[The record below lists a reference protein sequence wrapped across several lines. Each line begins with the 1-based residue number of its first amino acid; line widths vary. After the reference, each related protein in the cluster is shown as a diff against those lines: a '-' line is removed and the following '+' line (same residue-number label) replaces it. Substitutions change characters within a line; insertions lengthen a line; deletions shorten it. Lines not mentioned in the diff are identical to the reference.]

1 MTELLAACIQMAM
14 SLGFD
19 IIFATL
25 GIAMSLLMTAAE
37 SAMWIPT
44 ATFTLLHL
52 VLASVVCWAT
62 WRHIAAVMPSAL
74 KNA

>member
-1 MTELLAACIQMAM
+1 MTDRLAARIQMAM
-14 SLGFD
+14 SLGVHV
-19 IIFATL
+19 IFAAL
-25 GIAMSLLMTAAE
+25 GIAMSLLMAAAE
-37 SAMWIPT
+37 PAMRIPM

-52 VLASVVCWAT
+52 VLASMVCWAT

>member
-1 MTELLAACIQMAM
+1 MTEVLAACIRMAM

-19 IIFATL
+19 IIFAAL
-25 GIAMSLLMTAAE
+25 GIAMSVLMTAAE

-52 VLASVVCWAT
+52 CLPVWCAGPRGVTL
-62 WRHIAAVMPSAL
+62 RQ
-74 KNA
+74 

>member
-19 IIFATL
+19 IIFAAL
-25 GIAMSLLMTAAE
+25 GIAMSLLMNAAE
-37 SAMWIPT
+37 WAMWIPT
-44 ATFTLLHL
+44 ATFTLLPL